1 MIVTELW
8 AQILISFLGGCA
20 GELFHWYS
28 LARTGKRVRA
38 YLKKP
43 LYWATTIGMIL
54 VGGIMP
60 VLYNS
65 GSANAALCFHLGAS
79 TPLLLA
85 KLIGNLP
92 TGTTIQ
98 AQGANDSSAPTFRE
112 FMDW

>member
-1 MIVTELW
+1 MIITELW
-8 AQILISFLGGCA
+8 LQIVLALAGGIG

-28 LARTGKRVRA
+28 LARSGKRVSA
-38 YLKKP
+38 YAKKP
-43 LYWATTIGMIL
+43 LYWITTIGMIL

-60 VLYNS
+60 LLYNS

-85 KLIGNLP
+85 KLIGTIP
-92 TGTTIQ
+92 TGITVQ
-98 AQGANDSSAPTFRE
+98 AQGADDDPGFRE